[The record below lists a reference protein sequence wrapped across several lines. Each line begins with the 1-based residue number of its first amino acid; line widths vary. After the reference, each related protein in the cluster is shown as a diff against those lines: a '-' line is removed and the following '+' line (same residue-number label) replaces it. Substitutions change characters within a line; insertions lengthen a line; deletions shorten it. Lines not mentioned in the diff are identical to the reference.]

1 MALSGYLA
9 IASALSVWTIG
20 LWLAHGLRPVANL
33 PYGLQ
38 KNGLGVLFVVAVL
51 AAHLAPRWIGFTD
64 RSVRFLKYLCIVG
77 VIATGSR
84 QAMIGLVVAVV
95 TVTIRNRRGLEHGKR
110 SRKSII
116 MLSSLALIAAVS
128 YSSISNEIGSNNNLN
143 SFAVRTASYSQT
155 FQIWHTSLLFGV
167 GERYWYT
174 GHFPGTSQP
183 PNAEIGILATGGLI
197 GLAGFLVLIAGSLWM
212 LWRLPSAIGSLALA
226 VMVAHV
232 VEGQFDIFW
241 VTATGSVPWIILGM
255 GFAFSRQR
263 NSRTTINHPKVAVI
277 GHKGL

>member
-1 MALSGYLA
+1 
-9 IASALSVWTIG
+9 
-20 LWLAHGLRPVANL
+20 
-33 PYGLQ
+33 
-38 KNGLGVLFVVAVL
+38 
-51 AAHLAPRWIGFTD
+51 
-64 RSVRFLKYLCIVG
+64 
-77 VIATGSR
+77 
-84 QAMIGLVVAVV
+84 
-95 TVTIRNRRGLEHGKR
+95 
-110 SRKSII
+110 

-128 YSSISNEIGSNNNLN
+128 YSSISNEFASDNHLN
-143 SFAVRTASYSQT
+143 SFAVRTASYAQT
-155 FQIWHTSLLFGV
+155 LQIWHTSFLFGV

-197 GLAGFLVLIAGSLWM
+197 GLAGFLVLIVGSLWM

-241 VTATGSVPWIILGM
+241 VTATGSVSWIILGM
-255 GFAFSRQR
+255 AFALSRQR
-263 NSRTTINHPKVAVI
+263 DSRIRINHPRVAVI